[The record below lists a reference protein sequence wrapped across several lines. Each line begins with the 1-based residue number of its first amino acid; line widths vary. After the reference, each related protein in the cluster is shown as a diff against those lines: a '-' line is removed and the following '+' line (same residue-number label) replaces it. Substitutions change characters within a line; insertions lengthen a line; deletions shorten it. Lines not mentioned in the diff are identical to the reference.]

1 MIIEYEVM
9 DAVGYKEYL
18 EGSRAVREA
27 LGGGTFL
34 VRGAEGTSLS
44 GEPPKTIAIIQFP
57 SVEAAIAFDK
67 SPEYSAL
74 KPNRDKLIQWRS
86 FVVAGQ

>member
-1 MIIEYEVM
+1 MIIEYEVT
-9 DAVGYKEYL
+9 DIAGYQEYL
-18 EGSRAVREA
+18 ESSRAVRDA

-34 VRGAEGTSLS
+34 VRGAHGTSLS

-57 SVEAAIAFDK
+57 SVEDAIAFDA

-74 KPNRDKLIQWRS
+74 KPNRDKSIKWRS
-86 FVVAGQ
+86 FVVAGL